1 MLALKFCS
9 EREKD
14 SMAKK
19 ELGEGWLEYHSN
31 VILEIHIYIGS
42 EKSGGEKKPRNLRY
56 IDPTEAARYRQNSR
70 IMW

>member
-19 ELGEGWLEYHSN
+19 EMGEICLEYHSN
-31 VILEIHIYIGS
+31 IFLEIHIYIGS
-42 EKSGGEKKPRNLRY
+42 EKSGGEKNLGTSGTLIPLRQPG
-56 IDPTEAARYRQNSR
+56 IDRTLE
-70 IMW
+70 